1 MGKNIYALEQ
11 TKKIIFFI
19 SKKHARKK
27 IKTRKKQIKFKYK
40 KRKIK

>member
-1 MGKNIYALEQ
+1 MGENIYALEQ

-27 IKTRKKQIKFKYK
+27 IKTRKNKLNSNIKNEK
-40 KRKIK
+40 

>member
-1 MGKNIYALEQ
+1 MGENIYELEQ

-27 IKTRKKQIKFKYK
+27 NKNKKKQIKFKYK
-40 KRKIK
+40 K